1 MDCDEILNVSS
12 SNCSIKKGK
21 RVRIKEPQCANKIE
35 LDRPEMESDD
45 EFEKEMNSV
54 FEERV
59 QQAELNGGIITSI
72 YEKLQSKEK
81 QANSKSQSSSSGD
94 KNSYD
99 PIYFDSDDSDN
110 DTEFQLPESS
120 NSKND
125 KSQKRKIPSNEE
137 LMYDPDLDDQ
147 DQTWADN
154 IRNGYTPEE
163 SSGIPHDNPKPSKN
177 SSAVLNCPA
186 CFVVLCIDCQQ
197 HEIYQHQYRAMFVMN
212 CKEDTAKKLTFP
224 VIKTKSKKKG
234 KNVQNE
240 FSNELD
246 PDEIFHPVKC
256 VQCST
261 QVAMFDSD
269 EVYHFFNVLASHG

>member
-21 RVRIKEPQCANKIE
+21 RVRIKEPQSANKIE

-59 QQAELNGGIITSI
+59 QQAELNGGIITSM

-81 QANSKSQSSSSGD
+81 QANNKSQSSSSGD

-110 DTEFQLPESS
+110 ETDFQLPESS

-154 IRNGYTPEE
+154 IRNGYTPEK
-163 SSGIPHDNPKPSKN
+163 SRY
-177 SSAVLNCPA
+177 V
-186 CFVVLCIDCQQ
+186 
-197 HEIYQHQYRAMFVMN
+197 IYLY
-212 CKEDTAKKLTFP
+212 
-224 VIKTKSKKKG
+224 
-234 KNVQNE
+234 
-240 FSNELD
+240 
-246 PDEIFHPVKC
+246 
-256 VQCST
+256 
-261 QVAMFDSD
+261 
-269 EVYHFFNVLASHG
+269 

>member
-1 MDCDEILNVSS
+1 MGTIIFNISS
-12 SNCSIKKGK
+12 SKCSIKKGK
-21 RVRIKEPQCANKIE
+21 RVRIKEPQCANEVE

-45 EFEKEMNSV
+45 KFEKEMNSV

-59 QQAELNGGIITSI
+59 QQAELNGGIITSL

-81 QANSKSQSSSSGD
+81 QANNKSQSSSSGD

-99 PIYFDSDDSDN
+99 SIYFDSDDSDN
-110 DTEFQLPESS
+110 ETDFQLPESS

-125 KSQKRKIPSNEE
+125 KSKKRQIPSNEE

-154 IRNGYTPEE
+154 IRNGYTPEK

-212 CKEDTAKKLTFP
+212 CKEDKAKKLTFP
-224 VIKTKSKKKG
+224 VIKTKSKKRK
-234 KNVQNE
+234 
-240 FSNELD
+240 
-246 PDEIFHPVKC
+246 KC
-256 VQCST
+256 PK
-261 QVAMFDSD
+261 
-269 EVYHFFNVLASHG
+269 